1 MHGMKAL
8 GALPLNHRSVNSYSC
23 FSACWVSM
31 VDDNS
36 KEITHSV
43 KGGGGV
49 LGSWQTVDVINLPK
63 RRRNIC
69 FHITRGHFS
78 VYLSLWSL
86 QQMLKDARAG
96 HCFKTFQIGRRCYT
110 CNVFYTQCEVIFTR
124 KVWLRANPIWYLNK
138 KSISE
143 TFKQRCMNYYAGVK
157 RSVRKERPACVISRY
172 DTGILNSLTMMHM

>member
-8 GALPLNHRSVNSYSC
+8 VALPNHRSVNSYSC

-31 VDDNS
+31 VDVDDTS

-43 KGGGGV
+43 KGGV
-49 LGSWQTVDVINLPK
+49 LDSWQTIDVMNVPK
-63 RRRNIC
+63 RRRNIS

-96 HCFKTFQIGRRCYT
+96 HCFKTFQKGRRCYT
-110 CNVFYTQCEVIFTR
+110 CNVFYTQCAVIFIC
-124 KVWLRANPIWYLNK
+124 KVWIRANPVLIFK
-138 KSISE
+138 QKSISE
-143 TFKQRCMNYYAGVK
+143 TFKQRCMKYYAGVK
-157 RSVRKERPACVISRY
+157 RSLRKDRPACVISR
-172 DTGILNSLTMMHM
+172 